1 MCSEL
6 RLHLKEFTV
15 IKYQCAE
22 KNSTFNTVEQRGIVS
37 KSTSLE
43 KTRQ

>member
-1 MCSEL
+1 MRSGL
-6 RLHLKEFTV
+6 GLHLKELMV

-37 KSTSLE
+37 K
-43 KTRQ
+43 